1 MSTKRENQEKPTTKL
16 HGASVP
22 INRLGDAQKL
32 MGAQQQAVSKLL
44 DTIKGACNEYIV
56 WKKEFNDNDLIE
68 LRIKN
73 FIKLVREAEPT
84 LESIQLW
91 DGAKWITMPLTKKAA
106 GLPVIE
112 VEDTSKAPSKPTK
125 TKQTKKQQKS
135 PLTVHCTQM
144 AKQKYKKIM
153 NTTKGLDYKT
163 KYGVEIM
170 LLAQNCFKTTYNE
183 HQTKGGD
190 LGSLSLF
197 WADIIKY
204 VKNYKHYNTKLKS
217 GWKDDLLKSLIDDG
231 WILGRKDKAL
241 TVKPFSK
248 GIEGW
253 KTGDKLHPTVIG
265 KAPIR
270 ITRFMKL

>member
-44 DTIKGACNEYIV
+44 DTIKGACDEYIV

-106 GLPVIE
+106 TVIE

-125 TKQTKKQQKS
+125 TKQTKTRNKHASNDKKEDNRKQNNVQVGI
-135 PLTVHCTQM
+135 LC
-144 AKQKYKKIM
+144 
-153 NTTKGLDYKT
+153 
-163 KYGVEIM
+163 
-170 LLAQNCFKTTYNE
+170 E
-183 HQTKGGD
+183 HTWQ
-190 LGSLSLF
+190 L
-197 WADIIKY
+197 
-204 VKNYKHYNTKLKS
+204 
-217 GWKDDLLKSLIDDG
+217 
-231 WILGRKDKAL
+231 R
-241 TVKPFSK
+241 
-248 GIEGW
+248 
-253 KTGDKLHPTVIG
+253 
-265 KAPIR
+265 
-270 ITRFMKL
+270 